1 VKPRTWRRYDAA
13 RASFHDFVAEA
24 FPPEEGREAVLPTP
38 PYDTDVV
45 ALWVGDMVDRGV
57 CSAATAVAGLSKHHV
72 NAGGAPLRETVG
84 VQQALEGWARLKPPP
99 VPKKPF
105 TAAMLVEV
113 AAHADVQS
121 LKGARDFAM
130 LVVARGGAFRGESE
144 LLAAKLPL
152 RMVRGGAEVDVHTK
166 TDKNVHVTT
175 KRRIPATGA
184 AGLAPLTA
192 LQRYL
197 ALSGHTSG
205 FVFRNVSGGGARAR
219 SNSRPVS
226 RSTLSDV
233 VKTWA
238 ERLGEDP
245 AKYAAHSLKHG
256 CAADLK
262 NAGVPAAV
270 ATRVTGHA
278 SLRTYDGYGGAAAQA
293 RALAARRRLAREERA
308 AAVVTDAQLEA
319 EAWRAAS
326 YGPPGTRFPRSN

>member
-1 VKPRTWRRYDAA
+1 V
-13 RASFHDFVAEA
+13 SFHDFVAEV
-24 FPPEEGREAVLPTP
+24 FPPTAGEEPSVPTP

-45 ALWVGDMVDRGV
+45 ALWVGDMADRGV
-57 CSAATAVAGLSKHHV
+57 CAAATAVAGLNKHHV
-72 NAGGAPLRETVG
+72 NAGGAPLREAVA

-105 TAAMLVEV
+105 TAAMLVRV
-113 AAHADVQS
+113 AERADVQS
-121 LKGARDFAM
+121 LQGARDFAM

-144 LLAAKLPL
+144 LLAAQLPL

-166 TDKNVHVTT
+166 TDKNVHTT
-175 KRRIPATGA
+175 TSRRIPAAGA

-192 LQRYL
+192 LQHYL
-197 ALSGHTSG
+197 ELSGHTSG

-219 SNSRPVS
+219 SNLRPVS
-226 RSTLSDV
+226 RSTLSTV

-238 ERLGEDP
+238 ERLGENP
-245 AKYAAHSLKHG
+245 AEYAAHSLKHG

-262 NAGVPAAV
+262 NADVPTAV

-278 SLRTYDGYGGAAAQA
+278 SVRTYDGYGGAAAQA
-293 RALAARRRLAREERA
+293 RALAVRRRLAREERA

-326 YGPPGTRFPRSN
+326 YGPPETRFPRFD